1 MKKIRLSIGIWMDP
15 IEKIKPEKDSSLA
28 LLLAAQRHKFKIS
41 YLPRNELTIED
52 GISYA
57 QQIPLAVRDSKE
69 NFFSLGKKVKLPLS
83 VLDVILIRAD
93 PPFDMDYLYS
103 SQILELAENNGTLI
117 VNTPQSLR
125 DCNEKLYAT
134 IFSKFMP
141 PTLVSSSIQELHS
154 FHSKIGN
161 IIAKPLDGM
170 GGQGIFHINE
180 DGKNLGSVIE
190 MLSKNGKKL
199 IMLQQF
205 RPEIIDG
212 DRRIL
217 VLNGEPHRTVLAR
230 IPIGNETRGNLAA
243 GGKGVIS
250 KITDREYEV
259 AKSIGTDLFK
269 RGILLAG
276 IDMIGGFLTEI
287 NITSPTCIREIDSQT
302 DNDIA
307 YKFLAI
313 IKDKLFNNN

>member
-1 MKKIRLSIGIWMDP
+1 IWMDP

-205 RPEIIDG
+205 RPEIID
-212 DRRIL
+212 
-217 VLNGEPHRTVLAR
+217 
-230 IPIGNETRGNLAA
+230 
-243 GGKGVIS
+243 
-250 KITDREYEV
+250 
-259 AKSIGTDLFK
+259 
-269 RGILLAG
+269 
-276 IDMIGGFLTEI
+276 
-287 NITSPTCIREIDSQT
+287 
-302 DNDIA
+302 
-307 YKFLAI
+307 
-313 IKDKLFNNN
+313 